1 MAVFVAVCLRQK
13 MLETKSSDRKHA
25 KLMRGIE

>member
-1 MAVFVAVCLRQK
+1 MAVFVAVCLRQE

-25 KLMRGIE
+25 VIDERD